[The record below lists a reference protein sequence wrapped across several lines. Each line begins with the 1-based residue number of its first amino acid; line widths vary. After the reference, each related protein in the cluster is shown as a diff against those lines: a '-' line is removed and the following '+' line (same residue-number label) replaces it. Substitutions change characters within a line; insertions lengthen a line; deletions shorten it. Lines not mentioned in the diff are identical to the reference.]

1 MCGCE
6 SSHVVKDVSVCERI
20 QILLVSIQLFLLQC
34 VFKRKRK
41 MNSPTNRN
49 NIQQTIKDLVQKSQ
63 GQIEFSILN
72 LKTRLSHVNFFI
84 YKELKECLW
93 LIQYLSIVSTF
104 FLFVRKA
111 NSNCSFQFQTCYILL
126 MLTYTIKTISFKK
139 YKTILREHV

>member
-84 YKELKECLW
+84 KGIVRVCGWFCTCPKYRHFF
-93 LIQYLSIVSTF
+93 YLSEKSKVQLLVSNSERV
-104 FLFVRKA
+104 LFD
-111 NSNCSFQFQTCYILL
+111 
-126 MLTYTIKTISFKK
+126 
-139 YKTILREHV
+139 